1 MTEFTHLHVHT
12 EFSLL
17 DGAAEIEKLLKR
29 ASELGMKSLAIT
41 DHGNMYGVLR
51 FTKIAKKLGI
61 KPIIGCEMYVADG
74 SRFEKKGREDR
85 SGFHLILLA
94 KNIEGYKNLSK
105 LCSKGFLEG
114 FYYTPRIDKELLR
127 EHSSGLIA
135 SSACLGGEIPYA
147 LESLGFEKAEEVL
160 KEYIDIFGD
169 DFYLEM
175 MRHGWP
181 EQDRV
186 NEGLIKL
193 SEKYNVKLIATND
206 VHYIKDED
214 SKAHDILVCMQ
225 TNKDYDDPNRMKYS
239 GNEYLKSP
247 KEMGELFKDIP
258 EALEN
263 TMLVAAKIEEF
274 DILTKNILLPVF
286 PLPEGF
292 ETENDYLTF
301 LTNNG
306 AKKLY
311 PEITNEVQERIDL
324 ELDVVKNM
332 GFAGYFLIVQ
342 DFINEARKMGVSV
355 GPGRG
360 SAAGS
365 IIAYCTGITEIDPIK
380 YNLLFER
387 FLNPE
392 RISMPDI
399 DVDFDDEGRDKVL
412 DYVINKYGREKVAQI
427 VTFGTMAARSS
438 IRNVARV
445 LKLPLSEA
453 DKLAKLVPD
462 KAANLDAAYKEIPD
476 LKSALNDGEQLVKD
490 TLIYA
495 KQLEGTN
502 SHPGVHACG
511 VIIGPKDLIDC
522 IPLSKQKDSDLPV
535 TQYDGKDAESV
546 GMLKMD
552 FLGLKTLSIIK
563 EALKNIKARHNVD
576 VDIDNCPLDDE
587 KTYQLYQAGDTVGT
601 FQFESKGMRGCLM
614 ELKPTNIEDLIAMN
628 ALYRPGPMD
637 FIPTY
642 IKCKHGYDKPK
653 YLHPWLEDILKP
665 TFGIMV
671 YQEQIMQAAQ
681 IMAGYS
687 LAAADI
693 LRRAMGKKDVA
704 EMAKQ
709 KDVFVNGAVEK
720 GVDKKK
726 AQEIFD
732 IMANFAE
739 YGFNRS
745 HSAAYSVLAF
755 RTAYLKAHYMPEY
768 MAAVLTHNFSDIK
781 KIGFFMDECNR
792 QNIPVLGPDIN
803 ESIFSFNVNE
813 KGEIRFG
820 LGAVKGVG
828 EGAVENI
835 VDERRNNGPYKS
847 IFDFAARVN
856 LRIVNKKT
864 FEALALSGA
873 FDCLNTHRAQFFFS
887 DNNGESNF
895 VDKIIRHANMVSNQE
910 NTSQMNLFGDSEEIS
925 IPDPELPDCQHWSK
939 LDMLKNEK
947 EVTGMYLS
955 GHPLDNYRV
964 RIKSFSNTSVDQLK
978 DLSSLNK
985 IDIVLA
991 GIVTDVRH
999 KISQKSGNQYGA
1011 FSLEDYKDSHQFFL
1025 FSEDYLKYKHLLVK
1039 DNSVFIRAAVRKN
1052 VRSNELEVRITQMG
1066 LLSELG
1072 GNVSN
1077 NLLLN
1082 LPLETLSERTIEIL
1096 RMYIEKYQGN
1106 AKLKINLID
1115 SEDRSAVTLESKS
1128 FRVEPYD
1135 FLNNLLNRM
1144 EIDYKLN

>member
-17 DGAAEIEKLLKR
+17 DGAAEIEKLIKR
-29 ASELGMKSLAIT
+29 TSELGMKSLAIT

-51 FTKIAKKLGI
+51 FTKTAKKYGI
-61 KPIIGCEMYVADG
+61 KPIIGCEMYVAEE

-94 KNIEGYKNLSK
+94 KNFKGYQNLSR

-114 FYYTPRIDKELLR
+114 FYYTPRIDKEILR
-127 EHSSGLIA
+127 EFSEGLIA
-135 SSACLGGEIPYA
+135 SSACLGGEIPNA
-147 LESLGFEKAEEVL
+147 LESHGFEKAEEVL
-160 KEYIDIFGD
+160 KEYLDIFGE
-169 DFYLEM
+169 DFYLEL
-175 MRHGWP
+175 MRHGLP
-181 EQDRV
+181 QQDRV
-186 NEGLIKL
+186 NEDLIKL
-193 SEKYNVKLIATND
+193 AKKHNVKLIATND

-214 SKAHDILVCMQ
+214 AKSHDILVCMQ

-239 GNEYLKSP
+239 GHEYLKSP
-247 KEMGELFKDIP
+247 EQMLKLFSDVP
-258 EALEN
+258 EALTN
-263 TMLVAAKIEEF
+263 TMEIAAKIEDFE
-274 DILTKNILLPVF
+274 ITTKKTLLPSF

-292 ETENDYLTF
+292 DSENEYLTH
-301 LTNNG
+301 LTYEG
-306 AKKLY
+306 AKELY
-311 PEITNEVQERIDL
+311 DEITDDIKDRIDL
-324 ELDVVKNM
+324 ELGVVNNM

-342 DFINEARKMGVSV
+342 DFIREAREMGVSV

-365 IIAYCTGITEIDPIK
+365 IIAYCTKITEIDPIK

-453 DKLAKLVPD
+453 DMLAKLVPD
-462 KAANLDAAYKEIPD
+462 KNSNLEKAYKEIPD
-476 LKSALNDGEQLVKD
+476 LKKALAEGEQLVKD

-495 KQLEGTN
+495 KNLEGTN

-563 EALKNIKARHNVD
+563 EAVKNIKAKHGVD
-576 VDIDNCPLDDE
+576 VDVYNIPLDDK
-587 KTYQLYQAGDTVGT
+587 KTYELYQAGDTVGT

-614 ELKPTNIEDLIAMN
+614 ELKPTDIEDLIAMN

-642 IKCKHGYDKPK
+642 IKCKHGYEKPS

-704 EMAKQ
+704 EMSKQ
-709 KDVFVNGAVEK
+709 KNVFVAGAVEK

-781 KIGFFMDECNR
+781 KIGFFMEECNR
-792 QNIPVLGPDIN
+792 QNMPVLGPDIN

-835 VDERRNNGPYKS
+835 VEERIANGPYKN
-847 IFDFAARVN
+847 IFDFVSRISLRV
-856 LRIVNKKT
+856 VNKKAI
-864 FEALALSGA
+864 EALALSGA
-873 FDCLNTHRAQFFFS
+873 FDCINTHRAQFFYS

-895 VDKIIRHANMVSNQE
+895 VDKIIRHSNMLDNLE
-910 NTSQMNLFGDSEEIS
+910 NSSQMNLFGDSDEVS
-925 IPDPELPDCQHWSK
+925 IPDPELPDCPKWSK
-939 LDMLKNEK
+939 LEMLKNER
-947 EVTGMYLS
+947 EVTGMYIS

-964 RIKSFSNTSVDQLK
+964 KIRTFSNSTIDKLK
-978 DLSSLNK
+978 DLSSINK
-985 IDIVLA
+985 GDIIVA
-991 GIVTDVRH
+991 GIITDVRH
-999 KISQKSGNQYGA
+999 KVSQKTGNQYGL
-1011 FSLEDYKDSHQFFL
+1011 FFLEDYKDSHQFML
-1025 FSEDYLKYKHLLVK
+1025 FSEDYLKFKHLLVK
-1039 DNSVFIRAAVRKN
+1039 DNSVFIKAV
-1052 VRSNELEVRITQMG
+1052 VRVNKKSNELETRISQMG

-1072 GNVSN
+1072 GTTAN

-1082 LPLETLSERTIEIL
+1082 LPIESLSEKTIDIIK
-1096 RMYIEKYQGN
+1096 MYIDKYQGN

-1115 SEDRSAVTLESKS
+1115 SDDRSAVLLESKS
-1128 FRVEPYD
+1128 FRVDAYE
-1135 FLNNLLNRM
+1135 FLNNILNRID
-1144 EIDYKLN
+1144 IDYRLN